1 MNLHFLQK
9 FDCSRLD
16 SSPCVRMLGM
26 LAPCVELS
34 LSPCHLELV
43 KEGWTSS
50 LIRHSNPDLK
60 KYFYFR
66 AGRWSPPPR
75 LLQLNFSCLTWIA
88 FIPVDT
94 GGPSISRS
102 IPGRKNPAGHNRGPE
117 GVKTRRILLP
127 HSYKLCTCL
136 WPHFTCSPGPSAKK
150 RSRTTKFKRLHQLIA
165 QLFIRKS
172 EKLIV
177 FENHTKGLIVQI
189 SLQVL
194 LKIS

>member
-1 MNLHFLQK
+1 MNLHFLQNLIAR
-9 FDCSRLD
+9 DWTARLAY
-16 SSPCVRMLGM
+16 VRMLGM

-88 FIPVDT
+88 FIPVQA

-102 IPGRKNPAGHNRGPE
+102 PPRKNPALGGGPE
-117 GVKTRRILLP
+117 RCEELRILP

-136 WPHFTCSPGPSAKK
+136 WPHFTCSPGPSAKN
-150 RSRTTKFKRLHQLIA
+150 RRGRTTKFKRLHQLIA

-172 EKLIV
+172 DAEFSV
-177 FENHTKGLIVQI
+177 
-189 SLQVL
+189 
-194 LKIS
+194 